1 MPDRAQWTDPHCPTA
16 RAADIIGDR
25 WSLLI
30 VRDAFDG
37 ASRFSQFQRNLGI
50 AKNILTERL
59 KALVEQ
65 GIFEVRSNA
74 QGTRNEYVLTERG
87 MDLFVVI
94 TSLRQWGERHAFDD
108 GEPHSTLID
117 DTTGDPVPGLR
128 LVNARKIDLNPTN
141 THVEKVMDGSN
152 MDSAHDPIRR

>member
-1 MPDRAQWTDPHCPTA
+1 
-16 RAADIIGDR
+16 
-25 WSLLI
+25 
-30 VRDAFDG
+30 
-37 ASRFSQFQRNLGI
+37 
-50 AKNILTERL
+50 
-59 KALVEQ
+59 
-65 GIFEVRSNA
+65 
-74 QGTRNEYVLTERG
+74 LTERG

-141 THVEKVMDGSN
+141 THVEKVIEG
-152 MDSAHDPIRR
+152 

>member
-1 MPDRAQWTDPHCPTA
+1 MPDRAQWTDSHCPTA

-65 GIFEVRSNA
+65 GIFEVRS
-74 QGTRNEYVLTERG
+74 
-87 MDLFVVI
+87 
-94 TSLRQWGERHAFDD
+94 
-108 GEPHSTLID
+108 
-117 DTTGDPVPGLR
+117 
-128 LVNARKIDLNPTN
+128 
-141 THVEKVMDGSN
+141 
-152 MDSAHDPIRR
+152 